1 MKDGQYADKKII
13 ELRKLHRSLLWR
25 FDLEVD
31 AVPIRKERVRF
42 SYRKLFD
49 GKAQM
54 LLPERFV
61 QMPDTLARLRYLSDH
76 RPQLIL
82 TGNDVTD
89 NICLS
94 CIDRNG
100 RDLKESMALMQDSI
114 LITAPESV
122 FYETGEII
130 GKNCDGYW
138 FEYKSF
144 TINDE
149 AYNLQFLLGS
159 EQIVILGVFNCCIR
173 YFDQWKPFII
183 KALEYT
189 EIFEGGVSRQLPG
202 KEQNT

>member
-1 MKDGQYADKKII
+1 MKDGQYADNKII
-13 ELRKLHRSLLWR
+13 KLRGLHRCLLWR

-31 AVPIRKERVRF
+31 AVTIRKERVSF
-42 SYRKLFD
+42 SYRNLFE
-49 GKAQM
+49 GKARM
-54 LLPERFV
+54 LLPAHFM
-61 QMPDTLARLRYLSDH
+61 QMPDTLARLRYLSEH

-82 TGNDVTD
+82 TGNDVTE

-94 CIDRNG
+94 CISRNR
-100 RDLKESMALMQDSI
+100 RDLKETMPLMQDSI
-114 LITAPESV
+114 LLTAPESV

-159 EQIVILGVFNCCIR
+159 EQIAILGVFNCCIR
-173 YFDQWKPFII
+173 YFEQWKPFIV

-189 EIFEGGVSRQLPG
+189 EIFDRGQD
-202 KEQNT
+202 NMD